1 MPIQAGDHLSVPA
14 SDFSVVAVAAS
25 AGGLRALER
34 VFCHLPAAFPAA
46 IMVVQHLNRNHPSM
60 LAQLLGRHTRMPVR
74 EALDGEPVRPG
85 VIYIAP
91 PDWHL
96 VAGPDGRVGLT
107 RDALVHYLR
116 PSADR
121 LFETAALAFGPRTIA
136 VVLTGTGLDGATGV
150 AAVKR
155 GGGTVIAQDEASSE
169 YFAMPDAAIRTGN
182 VDFVLPLDEIGP
194 KLIVL
199 AAIGAPP
206 SS

>member
-1 MPIQAGDHLSVPA
+1 MPFEAGDHFNSPA
-14 SDFSVVAVAAS
+14 SEFSVVAVAAS

-46 IMVVQHLNRNHPSM
+46 VMVVLHLDRKHPSV

-74 EALDGEPVRPG
+74 EARDGEPVLPG

-107 RDALVHYLR
+107 REALVHYLR

-121 LFETAALAFGPRTIA
+121 LFESAAVAFGPRTIA
-136 VVLTGTGLDGATGV
+136 VVLTGMGLDGATGA

-169 YFAMPDAAIRTGN
+169 YFAMPEAAIRTGS

-194 KLIVL
+194 KLLVL
-199 AAIGAPP
+199 AAVGVPP